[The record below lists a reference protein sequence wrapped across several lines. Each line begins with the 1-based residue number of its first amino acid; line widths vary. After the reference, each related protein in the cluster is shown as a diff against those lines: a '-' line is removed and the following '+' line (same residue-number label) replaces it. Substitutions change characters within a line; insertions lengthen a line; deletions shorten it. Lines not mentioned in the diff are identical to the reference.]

1 MFASA
6 FAALVLFAAPDAGQS
21 GETAAPQGKAP
32 AAEAKAPKKI
42 CYTSTPSGSRMPR
55 KTCVTQSPKAEDG
68 AEHSADKAPAPKTQ

>member
-6 FAALVLFAAPDAGQS
+6 LAALVMFAAPDAAQS
-21 GETAAPQGKAP
+21 AMPEGKAP

-55 KTCVTQSPKAEDG
+55 KTCVTQAPKTDQE
-68 AEHSADKAPAPKTQ
+68 EHSADKAPAPKTQ